1 MAGFSITSVI
11 GTTSSTNTPLL
22 QACTDAGERSN
33 AIRSPNR
40 SLFSQRAK
48 NKLNLSTW

>member
-1 MAGFSITSVI
+1 MAGFSISSVI
-11 GTTSSTNTPLL
+11 GTTSTNTPLL